1 MKYLLNLFVWA
12 LSFFEWFRISQAADS
27 VLTFT
32 FAFKEDGRSR
42 PVLSLYLIWNKMY
55 VQWYVQNMEQSAC
68 RPTTPLSVTAYIR
81 T

>member
-55 VQWYVQNMEQSAC
+55 VQ
-68 RPTTPLSVTAYIR
+68 
-81 T
+81 